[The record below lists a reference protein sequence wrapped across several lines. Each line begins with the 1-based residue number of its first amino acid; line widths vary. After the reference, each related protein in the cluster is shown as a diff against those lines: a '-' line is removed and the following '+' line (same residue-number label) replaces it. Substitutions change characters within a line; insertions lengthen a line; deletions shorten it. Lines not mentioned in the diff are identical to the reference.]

1 MVPKSV
7 VDRIVTSIREQG
19 DRADLRAIGL
29 RSRIGKGTCQGAFC
43 SIRITAHM
51 YDEGELHAGEG
62 LVNLRQFPKSTLERN
77 TPCSLGCVTHPGRTA
92 GGHALRSFW
101 PGIVD

>member
-7 VDRIVTSIREQG
+7 VDRIVTSIHEQG
-19 DRADLRAIGL
+19 DHADLRGIGL

-62 LVNLRQFPKSTLERN
+62 LVNLRQFLNQRWKGIRPILWDGSLIQEELQEAMHCGLFGLE
-77 TPCSLGCVTHPGRTA
+77 L
-92 GGHALRSFW
+92 
-101 PGIVD
+101 